1 MFLSLS
7 NRKNN
12 IPPVHKAKLMKKLVS
27 QYNVKDLAN
36 EHQLYARS
44 CHITL
49 MAELSNALVVENSCR
64 KVKKYCAKTT
74 QTLF

>member
-27 QYNVKDLAN
+27 HYNLKHLAN

-44 CHITL
+44 CHIIL
-49 MAELSNALVVENSCR
+49 MAELSNALVAENSCR
-64 KVKKYCAKTT
+64 KVQKYCVKTT